1 MAKIY
6 QHERQLER
14 DIKNL
19 TMRRYLHRIVSVIGV
34 LLVVFIQWHWDQVIW
49 TIISAALV
57 ALYICRQSML
67 KNQLGKVTAGLAG
80 EDKAL
85 YLLSELPNTYSV
97 FPDVRVVI
105 GNKESQLDTIV
116 VGPSGV
122 FVVEVKNLS
131 GVIEGDA
138 TDQRLRQT
146 KHRSGETT
154 FYNPVKQ
161 VTTHAYRLHEFLRL
175 NQLDIWVQGT
185 VYFANESTQINVEN
199 STNTPI
205 FSAYTNESKRLLYYI
220 EERQGIELS
229 RREQK
234 RIEKLLQSILV

>member
-14 DIKNL
+14 DVKKL
-19 TMRRYLHRIVSVIGV
+19 TKRRLLHKLLSVVGVLFVLFMQWHWEQMMWTIVAAVPVALSMRRYRHL
-34 LLVVFIQWHWDQVIW
+34 Q
-49 TIISAALV
+49 
-57 ALYICRQSML
+57 
-67 KNQLGKVTAGLAG
+67 NQLGRVTAGLVG

-85 YLLSELPNTYSV
+85 RLLAELPNTYAV
-97 FPDVRVVI
+97 FPDVRVVV
-105 GNKESQLDTIV
+105 GQKASQLDTIV

-122 FVVEVKNLS
+122 FVVEVKNYA

-138 TDQRLRQT
+138 VDQKLRHI
-146 KHRSGETT
+146 KRRSGETT

-161 VTTHAYRLHEFLRL
+161 VTTHAYRLHQYLQH
-175 NQLDIWVQGT
+175 NQMDIWVQGT
-185 VYFANESTQINVEN
+185 VYFANESAKINVVN

-205 FSAYTNESKRLLYYI
+205 FSAYTSGSKRLLSYI
-220 EERQGIELS
+220 EERQGQALS
-229 RREQK
+229 KREQR

>member
-1 MAKIY
+1 M
-6 QHERQLER
+6 
-14 DIKNL
+14 
-19 TMRRYLHRIVSVIGV
+19 
-34 LLVVFIQWHWDQVIW
+34 QWHWEQMIW
-49 TIISAALV
+49 TIIAAALV
-57 ALYICRQSML
+57 ALSMRRQSSL

-85 YLLSELPNTYSV
+85 RILAELPNTYAI
-97 FPDVRVVI
+97 FPDVRVVV
-105 GNKESQLDTIV
+105 GRKASQLDTIV

-122 FVVEVKNLS
+122 FVVEVKNYS

-138 TDQRLRQT
+138 VDQKLRHI
-146 KHRSGETT
+146 KRRSGETT

-161 VTTHAYRLHEFLRL
+161 VTTHAYRLHKYLQH
-175 NQLDIWVQGT
+175 NQMDIWVQGT
-185 VYFANESTQINVEN
+185 VYFANESAKINVAN

-220 EERQGIELS
+220 EESQSQALS
-229 RREQK
+229 KHEQK